1 MQFKR
6 FYIIQISPQVHSIV
20 ISGQCKNSNTHTK
33 RKNKHKAR
41 KKIKCSNV
49 KMLKCVTS
57 RTNISLYSESKC
69 KTQKFCLNFNE
80 KGVKAVD
87 IRSFAL
93 QIETFN
99 TEWERKNCAETKIAS
114 EKMWQL
120 AKEMK
125 KKEKREIFKLW
136 FSVQWQFLL
145 SQDKGEMWVCMWKD
159 SNIT

>member
-1 MQFKR
+1 
-6 FYIIQISPQVHSIV
+6 
-20 ISGQCKNSNTHTK
+20 
-33 RKNKHKAR
+33 
-41 KKIKCSNV
+41 
-49 KMLKCVTS
+49 MLKCVTS